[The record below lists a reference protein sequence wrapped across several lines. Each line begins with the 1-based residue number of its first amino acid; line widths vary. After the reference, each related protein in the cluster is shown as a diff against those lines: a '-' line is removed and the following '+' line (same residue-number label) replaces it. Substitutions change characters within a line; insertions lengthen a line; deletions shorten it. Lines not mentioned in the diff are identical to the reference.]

1 MEPKREVASFTVR
14 GTPEKASQVREALR
28 ELYEK
33 LDLPRPGEVEFG
45 GDVGKWEQE
54 GGWYLDLGNGDP
66 WSQEGGWVLD
76 LEGRIQKDRVRPPE
90 AVLESVREVFERVK
104 ELEIEISGR

>member
-1 MEPKREVASFTVR
+1 MAERKREVASFTVR
-14 GTPEKASQVREALR
+14 GDAEMTSRVREALA
-28 ELYEK
+28 ELYER

-76 LEGRIQKDRVRPPE
+76 LEGRIDRGKVRPPE
-90 AVLESVREVFERVK
+90 AVLENVREVFERVR
-104 ELEIEISGR
+104 ELDIRG